1 MSPSSSV
8 RSLYLV
14 YSCVC
19 LLSFHLIIAYHVP
32 FVSSTGFV
40 LSCEVSH
47 VSVCLPFCLSVYFD
61 FVLLPLSRYSWFV
74 SAVSPAVSTCPN
86 HLPIL
91 SHSPFV
97 PCWNLKLLK
106 FPSCFSVFSGLS
118 IFATLGSSQFMFVVF
133 LLYFMFSLSLYPSHQ
148 KGKKTKQKNL
158 QKKIKITSNV
168 VKENTSKTQSKM
180 YHFLSFDKKLTNQKS
195 ITLNWRNVFLTFCA
209 IKQSN
214 YPSIFRFPF
223 SLVLLTFIFVS
234 FSLFSLSF
242 PVSSLFPLI
251 FPF

>member
-1 MSPSSSV
+1 MSLFV
-8 RSLYLV
+8 YL
-14 YSCVC
+14 
-19 LLSFHLIIAYHVP
+19 
-32 FVSSTGFV
+32 FV
-40 LSCEVSH
+40 LVKF
-47 VSVCLPFCLSVYFD
+47 VCFCLSVYFD

-118 IFATLGSSQFMFVVF
+118 IFATLGSGQFMFVVF

-148 KGKKTKQKNL
+148 KGKKTKQKKTCR
-158 QKKIKITSNV
+158 KKLKSLLMLW
-168 VKENTSKTQSKM
+168 KKTQAKHNLKCTTSWVLTKN
-180 YHFLSFDKKLTNQKS
+180 KLIKKS

>member
-1 MSPSSSV
+1 MKSV
-8 RSLYLV
+8 LSLCCCFPFCVLSLKFHRVSFLLCQILV
-14 YSCVC
+14 FSLFMCLFVIFPFSYCLSCSLCLFPRFC
-19 LLSFHLIIAYHVP
+19 LLVKSAMSL
-32 FVSSTGFV
+32 FVYLFV
-40 LSCEVSH
+40 LVKF
-47 VSVCLPFCLSVYFD
+47 VCFCLSVYFD

-148 KGKKTKQKNL
+148 KGKKNKTKKPAEKN
-158 QKKIKITSNV
+158 
-168 VKENTSKTQSKM
+168 
-180 YHFLSFDKKLTNQKS
+180 
-195 ITLNWRNVFLTFCA
+195 
-209 IKQSN
+209 
-214 YPSIFRFPF
+214 
-223 SLVLLTFIFVS
+223 
-234 FSLFSLSF
+234 
-242 PVSSLFPLI
+242 
-251 FPF
+251 